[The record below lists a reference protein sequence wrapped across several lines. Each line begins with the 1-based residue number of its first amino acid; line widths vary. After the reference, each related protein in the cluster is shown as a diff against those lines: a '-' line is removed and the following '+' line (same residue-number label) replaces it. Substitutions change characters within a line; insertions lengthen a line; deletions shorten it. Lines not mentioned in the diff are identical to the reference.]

1 MRVCSDARVAHTCR
15 SLACVRLFPRDGRC
29 RHCTSFAPPERAGG
43 AYMPPFG
50 MCAAI
55 AHRGPC
61 PHCTSFAAITR
72 RRLRARVAHT
82 CRRLACV
89 RLLRT
94 ADDAVI
100 ARRSQTS
107 QDDVCATPGKLK
119 EKSERRKSRRVSGK
133 RDSALPQSELPRC
146 ALSKVRC
153 REWRATPSDG
163 IHASP
168 YLCKAHGERPEAFVQ
183 ILAQIKRLN

>member
-15 SLACVRLFPRDGRC
+15 SLACVRLFP
-29 RHCTSFAPPERAGG
+29 H
-43 AYMPPFG
+43 
-50 MCAAI
+50 
-55 AHRGPC
+55 
-61 PHCTSFAAITR
+61 
-72 RRLRARVAHT
+72 LRVAHT

-119 EKSERRKSRRVSGK
+119 ERSERRKSRRVSGK
-133 RDSALPQSELPRC
+133 RDSALPQSEIPRC
-146 ALSKVRC
+146 ARNDRAWLGMTGGWRMWGIRGVAHTCRRLACVRLFPYRGPC
-153 REWRATPSDG
+153 RHCRSFADIRRRCLGHPGKLRKSRRSLWEARLC
-163 IHASP
+163 ASSERDSS
-168 YLCKAHGERPEAFVQ
+168 LCSE
-183 ILAQIKRLN
+183 

>member
-1 MRVCSDARVAHTCR
+1 MRVCSDVRVARVAHTCR

-61 PHCTSFAAITR
+61 PHCTSFADITR

-94 ADDAVI
+94 ADDALI
-100 ARRSQTS
+100 ARRSFAAITRRPLRHPVAGAMNERE
-107 QDDVCATPGKLK
+107 DAGKAK
-119 EKSERRKSRRVSGK
+119 GTF
-133 RDSALPQSELPRC
+133 
-146 ALSKVRC
+146 LS
-153 REWRATPSDG
+153 WG
-163 IHASP
+163 LF
-168 YLCKAHGERPEAFVQ
+168 Y
-183 ILAQIKRLN
+183 